1 MSILNSIIVKFIE
14 SVLLMI
20 DLSFFFKS
28 HVHFLSIFI
37 ALGVLI

>member
-20 DLSFFFKS
+20 DLSFFKS